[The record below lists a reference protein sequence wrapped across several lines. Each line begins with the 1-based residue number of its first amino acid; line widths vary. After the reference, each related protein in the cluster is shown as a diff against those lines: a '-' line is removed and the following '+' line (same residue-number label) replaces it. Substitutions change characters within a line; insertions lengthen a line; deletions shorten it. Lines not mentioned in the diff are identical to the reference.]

1 MKKTLVAIAA
11 LASVSAFAQSTVTL
25 YGVADVAY
33 VTKTHTNLNGS
44 IAAKTS
50 GIGEG
55 FNAGNRIGFRGTEDL
70 GGGMKANFV
79 IENGIN
85 ITNGQLFS
93 TRAAASGQ
101 QIDGY
106 GSASGNMPTGSYG
119 TGTNRQSYVGAS
131 GDFGEI
137 RLGYQYTNMYQ
148 TSTLRGFHL
157 AAEQPGGDIGHGI
170 ISNSS
175 YGGTRANGIT
185 YITPTMNGINAH
197 LQMGAGT
204 GRESVEATAPANGMT
219 TDKNNRSGIM
229 LNFDQGPLSASF
241 AYTTMKIEQAA
252 VAATTQ
258 NADGTYPAGTG
269 TTNIFGATGGITTA
283 VGAKSQSNKVTQ
295 LGGSYKAGALKFIG
309 AMSNGTI
316 NDSTTATNSQKT
328 KSSTVG
334 AEYSMGG
341 MRPFVQV
348 GSGTVTTT
356 STGAVAN
363 QFKLQQMGVRYDLSK
378 RTTVYAISGVTK
390 DNAVTVAATLQ
401 KRDATAVGLAHAF

>member
-157 AAEQPGGDIGHGI
+157 AAEQPGGDIAHGI

-204 GRESVEATAPANGMT
+204 GRESVEATAPADGMT
-219 TDKNNRSGIM
+219 TNKNNRSGIM

-241 AYTTMKIEQAA
+241 AYTSMKIEQAA
-252 VAATTQ
+252 TVISVQDSA
-258 NADGTYPAGTG
+258 GTYTTAG
-269 TTNIFGATGGITTA
+269 TTNIFGATASIASVTA
-283 VGAKSQSNKVTQ
+283 AKSQSNKVTQ

-390 DNAVTVAATLQ
+390 DNAVTTAASLQ

>member
-1 MKKTLVAIAA
+1 MKKTLVALAA
-11 LASVSAFAQSTVTL
+11 LASVSAFAQSTVTI
-25 YGVADVAY
+25 YGIADVAY

-93 TRAAASGQ
+93 TRAAAAGQ
-101 QIDGY
+101 QVDGY
-106 GSASGNMPTGSYG
+106 GAASGNMPTGAYS
-119 TGTNRQSYVGAS
+119 TATNRQSYVGAS
-131 GDFGEI
+131 GGFGEI

-148 TSTLRGFHL
+148 HSTLRGYHL
-157 AAEQPGGDIGHGI
+157 SAEQPGGDIAHGL

-197 LQMGAGT
+197 LQMGGAG
-204 GRESVEATAPANGMT
+204 GRESVEATAPADGMT
-219 TDKNNRSGIM
+219 TNKNNRSGVM

-252 VAATTQ
+252 IIASVQDGSGVYTT
-258 NADGTYPAGTG
+258 AGS
-269 TTNIFGATGGITTA
+269 TNIFGATAGLAATA
-283 VGAKSQSNKVTQ
+283 AKSQSNKVTQ
-295 LGGSYKAGALKFIG
+295 LGGSYTAGALKFIG
-309 AMSNGTI
+309 SMSNGTI
-316 NDSTTATNSQKT
+316 NDSTTAANSLKT

-334 AEYSMGG
+334 AEYSMAG

-363 QFKLQQMGVRYDLSK
+363 QFKLQQVGVRYDLSK
-378 RTTVYAISGVTK
+378 RTTAYAMSGVTK
-390 DNAVTVAATLQ
+390 DNAVTTAANLQ

>member
-11 LASVSAFAQSTVTL
+11 LASVSAFAQTVTL

-70 GGGMKANFV
+70 GGGLKANFV

-85 ITNGQLFS
+85 ITNGALFS
-93 TRAAASGQ
+93 TRAGASGQ

-106 GSASGNMPTGSYG
+106 GSTSGNMPTGSYT

-137 RLGYQYTNMYQ
+137 RLGYQYTNLYQ
-148 TSTLRGFHL
+148 ASTLQGYHV
-157 AAEQPGGDIGHGI
+157 AAEQPGGDIAHGTI
-170 ISNSS
+170 TNSS
-175 YGGTRANGIT
+175 FGGTRANGIT
-185 YITPTMNGINAH
+185 YITPTVNGINAH
-197 LQMGAGT
+197 LQIGAGA
-204 GRESVEATAPANGMT
+204 GRESVEATAPANGLT
-219 TDKNNRSGIM
+219 TDKNNRTGIM
-229 LNFDQGPLSASF
+229 LNYAQGPLKASYSF
-241 AYTTMKIEQAA
+241 TQMKIEKSA
-252 VAATTQ
+252 VTASTELTT
-258 NADGTYPAGTG
+258 GGITGG
-269 TTNIFGATGGITTA
+269 TTNIFGA
-283 VGAKSQSNKVTQ
+283 VGATASAAAQTQSNKLSQ
-295 LGGSYKAGALKFIG
+295 LGGSYQAGPLKLV
-309 AMSNGTI
+309 ASLTNGTI
-316 NDSTTATNSQKT
+316 NDTTTATNSQKV
-328 KSSTVG
+328 KSNNVG
-334 AEYSMGG
+334 VEFTTGAL
-341 MRPFVQV
+341 RPFIST
-348 GSGTVTTT
+348 GSGTVTTS

-378 RTTVYAISGVTK
+378 RTTAYAMSGVTK
-390 DNAVTVAATLQ
+390 DNAVTTAANLQ

>member
-11 LASVSAFAQSTVTL
+11 LASVSAFAQTVTL

-70 GGGMKANFV
+70 GGGLKANFV

-85 ITNGQLFS
+85 ITNGALFS
-93 TRAAASGQ
+93 TRAAAAGQ

-106 GSASGNMPTGSYG
+106 GSTSGNMPTGSYS
-119 TGTNRQSYVGAS
+119 TATNRQSYVGAS

-137 RLGYQYTNMYQ
+137 RLGFQYTNLYQ
-148 TSTLRGFHL
+148 ASTLQGYHV
-157 AAEQPGGDIGHGI
+157 AAEQPGGDVTHGT

-175 YGGTRANGIT
+175 FGGTRANGIT

-197 LQMGAGT
+197 LQIGAGS
-204 GRESVEATAPANGMT
+204 GRETVEATAPANGLT
-219 TDKNNRSGIM
+219 TDKNNRTGIM
-229 LNFDQGPLSASF
+229 LNYAQGPLKASYAF
-241 AYTTMKIEQAA
+241 TQMKIEQSA
-252 VAATTQ
+252 VAVTVQ
-258 NADGTYPAGTG
+258 NADGSYPAGTG
-269 TTNIFGATGGITTA
+269 TTNIFGATGGVTAA
-283 VGAKSQSNKVTQ
+283 VGAKTQSNKLSQ
-295 LGGSYKAGALKFIG
+295 LGGSYQAGPLKLV
-309 AMSNGTI
+309 ASLANGTI
-316 NDSTTATNSQKT
+316 NDSTTAANSQKV
-328 KSSTVG
+328 KASMIG
-334 AEYSMGG
+334 AEFATGAL
-341 MRPFVQV
+341 RPFISM

-363 QFKLQQMGVRYDLSK
+363 QFKLQQVGVRYDLSK
-378 RTTVYAISGVTK
+378 RTTAYAMSGVTK
-390 DNAVTVAATLQ
+390 DNAVTTATNLQ

>member
-11 LASVSAFAQSTVTL
+11 LASVTAFAQSTVTL

-106 GSASGNMPTGSYG
+106 GSPSGNMPTGSYG

-157 AAEQPGGDIGHGI
+157 AAEQPGGDIAHGI

-197 LQMGAGT
+197 LQIGGGT
-204 GRESVEATAPANGMT
+204 GRESVEATAPADGMT
-219 TDKNNRSGIM
+219 TNKNNRSGIM

-252 VAATTQ
+252 IIASVQGGSGVYTT
-258 NADGTYPAGTG
+258 AGS
-269 TTNIFGATGGITTA
+269 TNIFGATAGLAA
-283 VGAKSQSNKVTQ
+283 VDAKSQSNKVTQ

-316 NDSTTATNSQKT
+316 NDSVTTGNSLKT

-334 AEYSMGG
+334 AEYSMAG

-348 GSGTVTTT
+348 GSGTLTTT

-390 DNAVTVAATLQ
+390 DNAVTTAANLQ

>member
-93 TRAAASGQ
+93 TRAAAAGQ

-106 GSASGNMPTGSYG
+106 GSTSGNMPTGSYG
-119 TGTNRQSYVGAS
+119 TNTNRQSWVGAS

-137 RLGYQYTNMYQ
+137 RLGFQYTNMYQ
-148 TSTLRGFHL
+148 NSTLKGYTL
-157 AAEQPGGDIGHGI
+157 AAEQPGGDFAHGVI
-170 ISNSS
+170 TNAS

-197 LQMGAGT
+197 LQMGGAT
-204 GRESVEATAPANGMT
+204 GRESVEATAPANGAAT
-219 TDKNNRSGIM
+219 AKNNRSGIM

-241 AYTTMKIEQAA
+241 AYTTMKIETAA
-252 VAATTQ
+252 ISASTELTT
-258 NADGTYPAGTG
+258 GGITGG
-269 TTNIFGATGGITTA
+269 TTNIFGAVGATAAATA
-283 VGAKSQSNKVTQ
+283 VSQSNKVTQ
-295 LGGSYKAGALKFIG
+295 LAGSYQAGAVKLVG
-309 AMSNGTI
+309 GMSNGTI
-316 NDSTTATNSQKT
+316 NDSATAGNSQKT
-328 KSSTVG
+328 KSSSVG
-334 AEYSMGG
+334 AEYSMAG

-356 STGAVAN
+356 STGAVAS
-363 QFKLQQMGVRYDLSK
+363 QLKLQQMGVRYDLSK
-378 RTTVYAISGVTK
+378 RTVVYAISGVTK
-390 DNAVTVAATLQ
+390 DNAVTTAANLQ
-401 KRDATAVGLAHAF
+401 KRDATAVGLFHSF

>member
-1 MKKTLVAIAA
+1 MKKTLVALAA
-11 LASVSAFAQSTVTL
+11 LASVSVFAQSTVTI
-25 YGVADVAY
+25 YGIADVAY

-44 IAAKTS
+44 IASKVS

-93 TRAAASGQ
+93 TRAAAAGQ
-101 QIDGY
+101 QVDGY
-106 GSASGNMPTGSYG
+106 GAASGNMPTGAYS
-119 TGTNRQSYVGAS
+119 TATNRQSYVGAS

-148 TSTLRGFHL
+148 NSTLKGYTL
-157 AAEQPGGDIGHGI
+157 AAEQPGGDIAHGI
-170 ISNSS
+170 ISNAS

-204 GRESVEATAPANGMT
+204 GREAVEATAPADGMT
-219 TDKNNRSGIM
+219 TNKNNRSGIM
-229 LNFDQGPLSASF
+229 LNFDQGPLSASYAF
-241 AYTTMKIEQAA
+241 TTMKIETAA
-252 VAATTQ
+252 VAASTELTT
-258 NADGTYPAGTG
+258 GGITGG
-269 TTNIFGATGGITTA
+269 TTNIFGAVGATAAATA
-283 VGAKSQSNKVTQ
+283 VSQSNKVSQ
-295 LGGSYKAGALKFIG
+295 LAGSYTAGALKLVSS
-309 AMSNGTI
+309 MSNGTI
-316 NDSTTATNSQKT
+316 NDSSTATNSLKT

-334 AEYSMGG
+334 AEYIMGG
-341 MRPFVQV
+341 MRPFLQV

-378 RTTVYAISGVTK
+378 RTTAYAMSGVTK
-390 DNAVTVAATLQ
+390 DNAVTTATNLQ
-401 KRDATAVGLAHAF
+401 KRDATAVGLFHSF